1 MSGPD
6 VNAEVR
12 KLSARLLPESE
23 QLGAAMA
30 QRIRDE
36 IPVYDGGE
44 VVTHEELVASCT
56 LNARYI
62 LGNLAGDVSASET
75 PSETGTTRAEQGVP
89 YAMVLQAFR
98 VGSRFIWE
106 VLVDRADPED
116 RDRLLLAA
124 ADIWA
129 VSDQLAADVTDAYRR
144 ALADRARRDGQMRAV
159 LVGSLLDGDADATA
173 YVGETAGMLDL
184 GRATEYVVV
193 SAESPT
199 PGAEGLPDVERA
211 LRRANVRSAWR
222 LDHDHQEGVVAL
234 RFGFGAEHLV
244 EVLTGLAQA
253 RVGVSTVVGRL
264 DDIQEAR
271 RQARV
276 ACAAVS
282 PGAAVVG
289 RFGADP
295 LAVLLA
301 ASPDQARV
309 LVDAVLAPV
318 MALPEDDRAVVF
330 ATARAWL
337 AAGGSTS
344 TAARELHVHRNTVR
358 YRIRR
363 LEEITGRDLAR
374 PVDAAELYV
383 ALECVRILGLG

>member
-1 MSGPD
+1 M
-6 VNAEVR
+6 NAEVR

-75 PSETGTTRAEQGVP
+75 PTETGTTRAEQGVP

>member
-1 MSGPD
+1 MDGPD
-6 VNAEVR
+6 VNPEVR
-12 KLSARLLPESE
+12 KLSARLLPESAA
-23 QLGAAMA
+23 LGAAMA
-30 QRIRDE
+30 ERIRSE
-36 IPVYDGGE
+36 IPVYDAGE
-44 VVTHEELVASCT
+44 AVTHDELVASCT
-56 LNARYI
+56 VNTRYI
-62 LGNLAGDVSASET
+62 LGNLAGDVAAGDT
-75 PSETGTTRAEQGVP
+75 PTETGTTRAEQGVP
-89 YAMVLQAFR
+89 YAVVLQAFR
-98 VGSRFIWE
+98 VGARFIWE

-116 RDRLLLAA
+116 RDLLLLAA

-159 LVGSLLDGDADATA
+159 LVGSLLDGDADATT

-193 SAESPT
+193 SAESPS
-199 PGAEGLPDVERA
+199 PGSEGLPDVERV
-211 LRRANVRSAWR
+211 LRRSNVRSAWR

-234 RFGFGAEHLV
+234 RRGFGADHLA
-244 EVLTGLAQA
+244 EALDGLARA
-253 RVGVSTVVGRL
+253 RVGISSVVARL
-264 DDIQEAR
+264 DEIQEAR

-282 PGAAVVG
+282 PGAAMVG
-289 RFGADP
+289 RFGSDP

-301 ASPDQARV
+301 GSPDQARV

-318 MALPEDDRAVVF
+318 LALPEDDRAVVF